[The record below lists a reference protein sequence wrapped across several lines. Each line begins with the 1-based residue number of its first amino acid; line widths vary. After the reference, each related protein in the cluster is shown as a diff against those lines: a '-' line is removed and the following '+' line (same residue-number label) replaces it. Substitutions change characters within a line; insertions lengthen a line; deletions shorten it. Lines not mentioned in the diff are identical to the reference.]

1 MQCFPVKSL
10 VHKVLGGW
18 RCLCVHTVPNLQ
30 EEVVF
35 DLVEHSENNE
45 PLDLEGL
52 RALSEIVHRLPH
64 EWMQVEG
71 VHMDI
76 IDLLNFTLGSSSHT
90 EAEILAITRACAQ
103 TMFNANPDLF
113 CASYGHRL
121 GQHADGL
128 EAYEWADQFWQYMEF
143 PLPKPWPPYHRHA

>member
-1 MQCFPVKSL
+1 MNDEDFIDEDWGRR
-10 VHKVLGGW
+10 VLSQ
-18 RCLCVHTVPNLQ
+18 LPNLQ

-35 DLVEHSENNE
+35 ELVEHSENYE

-64 EWMQVEG
+64 EWMQVAG

-76 IDLLNFTLGSSSHT
+76 IDLLNCTLGSSSHP

-113 CASYGHRL
+113 CASYGQRL
-121 GQHADGL
+121 GEYADGP
-128 EAYEWADQFWQYMEF
+128 EAYQWADQFWQYMEF
-143 PLPKPWPPYHRHA
+143 PLPKPWAP